1 MTTAAAAELFMALE
15 LSQRNWKL
23 AFSNGVKVRQVNV
36 PAGDFAGLLEPIARA
51 KARLG
56 LPAETPVRSVDEAG
70 RDGFWIDR
78 RLGELGVANLVVD
91 AASIEVNRRQRRAKT
106 DRLDAGRLVRM
117 WMRYHG
123 GEQTLGRVGR
133 VPSPEPEEAR
143 RWHRELERLKKERTA
158 QRARRLSLE
167 SWHGVAGQLSQRLW
181 KPPVR
186 DWPGLRLPAAVA
198 EELERERPRRRLVDA
213 QIAALEKRQEPALA
227 SPQTE
232 AQRQAA
238 KLARWRGVGPVS
250 AWVLAQE
257 LGWRALANRR
267 QVGAVAGLT
276 GTPDDSGASR
286 RDQAIS
292 QAGNKRVRWVRVEL
306 AWAWL
311 RWQPDSALTHWFWDR
326 FGHGGARQRR
336 VGIVAVARKL
346 WVALWKYLEP
356 DEVPAGAV
364 LKPA

>member
-1 MTTAAAAELFMALE
+1 MLCRPLRLWPTTRPRRQRTPTRLTFNRETITSMTTVAAAELFMALE
-15 LSQRNWKL
+15 LRKRNWKL

-36 PAGDFAGLLEPIARA
+36 PAGDFAGLVEQIARA

-56 LPAETPVRSVDEAG
+56 LPAETPVRSVYEAG
-70 RDGFWIDR
+70 RDGFWIER

-198 EELERERPRRRLVDA
+198 EGLERERPRLRLVDA

-232 AQRQAA
+232 AQR
-238 KLARWRGVGPVS
+238 
-250 AWVLAQE
+250 
-257 LGWRALANRR
+257 
-267 QVGAVAGLT
+267 
-276 GTPDDSGASR
+276 
-286 RDQAIS
+286 
-292 QAGNKRVRWVRVEL
+292 
-306 AWAWL
+306 
-311 RWQPDSALTHWFWDR
+311 
-326 FGHGGARQRR
+326 
-336 VGIVAVARKL
+336 
-346 WVALWKYLEP
+346 
-356 DEVPAGAV
+356 
-364 LKPA
+364 